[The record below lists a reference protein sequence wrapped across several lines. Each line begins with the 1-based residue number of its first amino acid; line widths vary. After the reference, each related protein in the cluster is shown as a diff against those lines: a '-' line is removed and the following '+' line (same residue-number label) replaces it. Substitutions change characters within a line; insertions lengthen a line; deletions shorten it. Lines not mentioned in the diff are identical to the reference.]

1 MNFHKQFS
9 LIYCFIVFTTIIMK
23 ATYIS
28 LLLFVGYANFGF
40 SSPVPEYTPPVKDDA
55 KQPAIKRALKHT
67 HGVFRIIEKLILSD
81 APKVESKLI
90 QDISDSVSS
99 ISLPVA
105 NMDILQDDI
114 LNFINATKKILKH
127 FSDVGGN
134 VGNLTVSII
143 NTVKDLLQVL
153 DDKFTKFAKYAT
165 NKELISLKD
174 ILDGLQNFLLNEI
187 KEIENNYGQ
196 EKVQPVKQRLREA
209 LLEPFRGGGE
219 VEPTQRG
226 SLLEPFRGGG
236 DTDGPAQQIENDNL
250 EKVYPVKQRLREEL
264 LEPFRGGG
272 EVEPT
277 QRGSLLEPF
286 RGGGDT
292 DGPAQQI
299 ENDNLEKVY
308 PVKQRLREELLEPF
322 RGGGEV
328 EPTQRGSLLEPFRG
342 GGDTDG
348 PAQQIENDNLEKVYP
363 VKQRLREALLEP
375 FRGGG
380 EVEPT
385 QRGSLLEPF
394 RGGGDTDGPAQQI
407 ENDNLEEIHPEELP
421 SQPRDLL
428 LELNSTIHKY
438 PSPPSN

>member
-143 NTVKDLLQVL
+143 NTVKDLLQ
-153 DDKFTKFAKYAT
+153 
-165 NKELISLKD
+165 
-174 ILDGLQNFLLNEI
+174 
-187 KEIENNYGQ
+187 
-196 EKVQPVKQRLREA
+196 EKVYPVKQRLREE